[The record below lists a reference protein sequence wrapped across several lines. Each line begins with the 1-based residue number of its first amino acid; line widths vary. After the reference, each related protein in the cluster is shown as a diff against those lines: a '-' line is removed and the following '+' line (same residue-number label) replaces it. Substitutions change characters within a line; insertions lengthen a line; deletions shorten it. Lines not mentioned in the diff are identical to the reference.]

1 MTWTSEFFLKVSSS
15 LQGPTRIKNHIQVF
29 ICPQGYTHPLI
40 SVGFLTGSAQAGLL
54 AWMESLVLEVETANS
69 ECGGIYTHVRIPLT
83 ADQFPRTPP
92 GAALTLWELDNCPGP
107 TPPSRSPR
115 SPRGRRTPAS
125 PRPRL
130 PRPSPPPNHGTW
142 LDTRQLHAGS
152 IKTKTQEAGRQG
164 GGGGARRRRGA
175 GAPPRHCPAPWPR
188 LRRPGRCR
196 PRAPAGRGRE
206 GRGRHPVYSLSSRT
220 ETPPGN
226 GLPGADPGVRTT
238 RGPAWKGPS
247 SRPVRNKTVATA
259 LGSSPHESPLFQRP
273 PPTTVSCQPP
283 SRVCYA
289 LRSHLSAPALP
300 QTTLTWPLPPARAL
314 PGKGCTK
321 GSRPA
326 RPSWDVTPLGPP
338 HLQTPPGAEGG
349 RGAGTTSC
357 QKPSFPHDEAPSLLN
372 IPTHPQPSFKL
383 NHA

>member
-130 PRPSPPPNHGTW
+130 PRPSPLPPTAR
-142 LDTRQLHAGS
+142 DSTRASCTRAPSKQKHRRP
-152 IKTKTQEAGRQG
+152 AGRAAAGARG
-164 GGGGARRRRGA
+164 GGGVRA
-175 GAPPRHCPAPWPR
+175 
-188 LRRPGRCR
+188 R
-196 PRAPAGRGRE
+196 PRAIAQRRGRASAAPGAAGRAPRQAGGGRAE
-206 GRGRHPVYSLSSRT
+206 GATLFTALAPGRRPRLVTVSRERTLECAPPAALRGRSPA
-220 ETPPGN
+220 PGPF
-226 GLPGADPGVRTT
+226 GI
-238 RGPAWKGPS
+238 
-247 SRPVRNKTVATA
+247 
-259 LGSSPHESPLFQRP
+259 
-273 PPTTVSCQPP
+273 
-283 SRVCYA
+283 
-289 LRSHLSAPALP
+289 
-300 QTTLTWPLPPARAL
+300 
-314 PGKGCTK
+314 
-321 GSRPA
+321 
-326 RPSWDVTPLGPP
+326 
-338 HLQTPPGAEGG
+338 
-349 RGAGTTSC
+349 
-357 QKPSFPHDEAPSLLN
+357 KPSPRL
-372 IPTHPQPSFKL
+372 
-383 NHA
+383 